1 MQFYSR
7 CEFIFGLWK
16 AAKETLAFG
25 HVLETYFDVEFES
38 CVFMTYLL
46 KEKCDTKKTATHVDN
61 MLTLVSVC
69 GKRAL
74 SELWTLDVRFLVYQS
89 IFGRTADRCVF

>member
-1 MQFYSR
+1 MFRS
-7 CEFIFGLWK
+7 

-25 HVLETYFDVEFES
+25 HVLETFLFSRCISQERG
-38 CVFMTYLL
+38 
-46 KEKCDTKKTATHVDN
+46 DTNKTATHVDN

-74 SELWTLDVRFLVYQS
+74 SKL
-89 IFGRTADRCVF
+89 